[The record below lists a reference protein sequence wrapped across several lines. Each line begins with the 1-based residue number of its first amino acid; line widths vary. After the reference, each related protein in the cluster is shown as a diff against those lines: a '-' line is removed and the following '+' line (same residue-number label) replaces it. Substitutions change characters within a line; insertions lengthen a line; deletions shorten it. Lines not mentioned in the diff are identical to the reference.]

1 MSNYGDPGRVDTI
14 AAELAA
20 ASERVRPGPI
30 IATDWQGGA
39 ADAFA
44 VRAQTWRRECA
55 ATEPAVLAVVEA
67 LRAHAAA
74 MRAALARIAANE
86 RAAREAA
93 GAGPHERFPADG
105 SAAWLDERWA
115 PR

>member
-1 MSNYGDPGRVDTI
+1 MSNYGDPDRVEAI
-14 AAELAA
+14 ASELAA
-20 ASERVRPGPI
+20 ASERVRPGPVTI
-30 IATDWQGGA
+30 EWHGTA

-44 VRAQTWRRECA
+44 ARAQTWRRECA

-86 RAAREAA
+86 RAARAAA
-93 GAGPHERFPADG
+93 GPDAQERLPAGG

-115 PR
+115 TR